1 VWAKVLK
8 RSPLERRPQ
17 AGQSLSGEAIVLA
30 FGALASQAVTLVS
43 LAVLARLLT
52 KREFG
57 TYSQLGIVFSIVSS
71 LFIAGVPSALL
82 YYLPRAKSDTERRRW
97 VFDTYLVMGAIGAIG
112 ATGLV
117 VLRHPVADA
126 LGNPALARPLAYY
139 APVILFSPVG
149 GATGAALVGQG
160 RSRMSALLT
169 SFNAATLSGA
179 TIIAALLSPTAVAV
193 AAGASIGSGAS
204 TVISLAVASGSV
216 GMSPPRSIKE
226 IGAKPLLQYG
236 MPLALTGA
244 VGILGGQL
252 DRIVVTSNFSAADYA
267 VYVIGAAQVPLL
279 YLVRQ
284 PVNNVLVRALSARFE
299 ADDLSGAAAL
309 WRESMRKLSLV
320 VMPVFVYSVIMAPD
334 LIRVMYGPQWG
345 ASVEIFR
352 IYQTLLLTQI
362 TTWGLIPMAA
372 GRTRENIWGAV
383 ILLVLNGG
391 IAYAMIGPFGLDGA
405 AVATPLA
412 TLGAIAYFLV
422 RIRAVFHLPIRQLG
436 PWTSITL
443 NLLLSGV
450 AGVPLFAIALLPGPA
465 VLRLGVSALAFF
477 VSYLFVMRAAKR
489 ITDDDWLRLRGALG
503 RLRPRVAATAV

>member
-1 VWAKVLK
+1 M
-8 RSPLERRPQ
+8 
-17 AGQSLSGEAIVLA
+17 IVA
-30 FGALASQAVTLVS
+30 AV
-43 LAVLARLLT
+43 
-52 KREFG
+52 
-57 TYSQLGIVFSIVSS
+57 
-71 LFIAGVPSALL
+71 
-82 YYLPRAKSDTERRRW
+82 
-97 VFDTYLVMGAIGAIG
+97 
-112 ATGLV
+112 
-117 VLRHPVADA
+117 
-126 LGNPALARPLAYY
+126 
-139 APVILFSPVG
+139 
-149 GATGAALVGQG
+149 
-160 RSRMSALLT
+160 
-169 SFNAATLSGA
+169 
-179 TIIAALLSPTAVAV
+179 LSPTAVAV
-193 AAGASIGSGAS
+193 AAAASIGSGAA

-216 GMSPPRSIKE
+216 GMTPPRSIKE
-226 IGAKPLLQYG
+226 IGAKQLLQYG
-236 MPLALTGA
+236 IPLALTGA

-284 PVNNVLVRALSARFE
+284 PVNNVLVRALSARFD

-345 ASVEIFR
+345 ASVQIFR

-436 PWTSITL
+436 PWKCITL
-443 NLLLSGV
+443 NLLLSCV
-450 AGVPLFAIALLPGPA
+450 AGAPLFPIALLPGPA
-465 VLRLGVSALAFF
+465 VLHLGVSALAFL
-477 VSYLFVMRAAKR
+477 VSYVFIMRSGKR
-489 ITDDDWLRLRGALG
+489 ITDDDWFRLRGGSRSPAPTRSRHSGMTRCSPLVMS
-503 RLRPRVAATAV
+503 LIV